1 MDEKHEDIGQKH
13 KGQRV
18 RLRFVATGSKDTG
31 RTIQGSI
38 TNVYNAPEH
47 LNNEPRFTFHEDG
60 YAHPHEYT
68 QRYWRV
74 IVD

>member
-1 MDEKHEDIGQKH
+1 MEEIGQQH

-18 RLRFVATGSKDTG
+18 RIKFTHPDPHRPAMPG
-31 RTIQGSI
+31 RVIEGVI

-47 LNNEPRFTFHEDG
+47 LNNEPRFTFHDDG